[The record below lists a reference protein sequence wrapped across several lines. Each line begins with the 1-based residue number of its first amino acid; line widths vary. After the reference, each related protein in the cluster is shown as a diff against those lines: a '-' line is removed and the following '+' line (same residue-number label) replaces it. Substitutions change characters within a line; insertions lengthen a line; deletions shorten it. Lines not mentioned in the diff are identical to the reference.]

1 MKNLFVIG
9 ICLIFLIIGGQAF
22 GQQEVSTDTKEYIGE
37 VASADMTPEELSEM
51 EGEFYYDLATT
62 NQYTPNIK
70 RQAVFSVL
78 EMVQEGTLVLKK

>member
-1 MKNLFVIG
+1 MKKFFAVVI
-9 ICLIFLIIGGQAF
+9 CAIFFIIGGTAF
-22 GQQEVSTDTKEYIGE
+22 GQDNTTETKEYIGE

>member
-1 MKNLFVIG
+1 MKKFLVIG
-9 ICLIFLIIGGQAF
+9 ICLIFIIIGGQAF
-22 GQQEVSTDTKEYIGE
+22 GQDNSTDTKEYVGE